1 VDTTSTDRRP
11 LTTRQRRRI
20 TAKLLFILAGTV
32 SFLLSVYLWFMTD
45 DRETAMYVGLWV
57 PSLFSL
63 GALVVSHEGES

>member
-1 VDTTSTDRRP
+1 VDTTSTSRRP
-11 LTTRQRRRI
+11 LTDRQRRRV
-20 TAKLLFILAGTV
+20 TAKLLFILAGTI

>member
-1 VDTTSTDRRP
+1 METTSTDRQP
-11 LTTRQRRRI
+11 LTTRQRRRV
-20 TAKLLFILAGTV
+20 TAKLLFILAGTI

-45 DRETAMYVGLWV
+45 ERETAMYVGLWV

>member
-1 VDTTSTDRRP
+1 VDTTSTSRRA
-11 LTTRQRRRI
+11 LTDRQRRRV
-20 TAKLLFILAGTV
+20 TAKLLFILAGTI

>member
-1 VDTTSTDRRP
+1 MDRTSTDRRP
-11 LTTRQRRRI
+11 LTDRQRRRV

-45 DRETAMYVGLWV
+45 DRETALYVGLWV

>member
-1 VDTTSTDRRP
+1 MDTTSTDRRP
-11 LTTRQRRRI
+11 LTSRQRRRV
-20 TAKLLFILAGTV
+20 TAKLLFILAGTI

>member
-1 VDTTSTDRRP
+1 VDTTSTGRRP
-11 LTTRQRRRI
+11 LTDRQRRRV
-20 TAKLLFILAGTV
+20 TAKLLFILAGTI